1 MALIYKINYDTPVRA
16 FLIEALITA
25 IIIASA
31 FAINEYLD
39 HKFKKFYLK
48 KRIGVKIGFHF
59 LQAFIITFIIFGLFY
74 LLFEIGSSKFP
85 LCSIAKH
92 CK

>member
-1 MALIYKINYDTPVRA
+1 MALIYKIKHDTPVRA

-39 HKFKKFYLK
+39 HKFKKFYLN
-48 KRIGVKIGFHF
+48 KRIGFKVGFHF
-59 LQAFIITFIIFGLFY
+59 LQAFIITFITFGLFF
-74 LLFEIGSSKFP
+74 LLFGIGSNKFP
-85 LCSIAKH
+85 LCSVAKH